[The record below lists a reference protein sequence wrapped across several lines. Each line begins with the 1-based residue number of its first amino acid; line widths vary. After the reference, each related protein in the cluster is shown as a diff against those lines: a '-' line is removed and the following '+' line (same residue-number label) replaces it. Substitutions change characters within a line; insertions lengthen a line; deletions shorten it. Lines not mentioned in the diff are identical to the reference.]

1 MGGKRMRTTA
11 GVLAGALL
19 CSTPHGLGR
28 TEGLQRITTERLY
41 EVRAGALE
49 GLPTIEV
56 GKGEQILGAGGV
68 AGLIHADASD
78 VTLVGTGFA
87 VDTAPTL
94 ESGGGGY
101 TARFCSLE
109 HGKVKPELEQRL
121 PAAGG
126 RFVFGRSWAGKNYVL
141 VINDFL
147 APEAL
152 DIVGL
157 QEALNA
163 EGAGSQGEEAG
174 PVARAFF
181 ECSRP

>member
-1 MGGKRMRTTA
+1 MSEWMT
-11 GVLAGALL
+11 GVISSLADNKAA
-19 CSTPHGLGR
+19 LGR
-28 TEGLQRITTERLY
+28 RY
-41 EVRAGALE
+41 
-49 GLPTIEV
+49 
-56 GKGEQILGAGGV
+56 GEW
-68 AGLIHADASD
+68 
-78 VTLVGTGFA
+78 A
-87 VDTAPTL
+87 VSAPTL